1 MVGVGDV
8 VAATDEEIKTVL
20 IDGDILTVD
29 V

>member
-8 VAATDEEIKTVL
+8 VGATDEEIKTVL

>member
-1 MVGVGDV
+1 MVGIGDV
-8 VAATDEEIKTVL
+8 VATTDEEIKTVL